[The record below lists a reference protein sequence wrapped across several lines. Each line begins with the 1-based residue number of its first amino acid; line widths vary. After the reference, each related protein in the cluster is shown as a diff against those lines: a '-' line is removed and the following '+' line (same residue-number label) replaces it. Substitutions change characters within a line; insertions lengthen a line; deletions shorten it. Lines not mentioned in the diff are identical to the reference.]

1 RRLGALCRGG
11 EALPRR
17 ADHDRARC
25 QHPALRRTAGR
36 ARRGA
41 AHRGHCHEAGRMS
54 SNAGS
59 LGDLQRAFQDYL
71 LASTDAFQSAVRD
84 TSKADRIT
92 LLDVYRDGYALRLI
106 EALTTDYPGVM
117 AMAGPADFDHMARPS
132 LPAPPSP
139 HPSVRWYGRGLADF
153 LASTEPYSRTPA
165 AAEMA
170 RFEWALGEAF
180 DSPDVTPIT
189 ADALMALPQEAWETL
204 AFATLPSL
212 RPLTLAFEAPQ
223 AWQRREE
230 VEPGDLEVERAPE
243 SLVWAIWRPDLVSN
257 FRSLDADEAAMLD
270 ALVEGRPFPELC
282 EAVAP
287 FTGEEQAPARAAGLL
302 RAMVEGGMIA
312 GFRY

>member
-1 RRLGALCRGG
+1 
-11 EALPRR
+11 
-17 ADHDRARC
+17 
-25 QHPALRRTAGR
+25 
-36 ARRGA
+36 
-41 AHRGHCHEAGRMS
+41 MS
-54 SNAGS
+54 RNVGS
-59 LGDLQRAFQDYL
+59 LDDLQRAFQDYL
-71 LASTDAFQSAVRD
+71 LATSDAFQSAVRD

-92 LLDVYRDGYALRLI
+92 LLDVYRDGYVLRLI

-117 AMAGPADFDHMARPS
+117 AMAGTADFDHMARAYITAHPS
-132 LPAPPSP
+132 R

-153 LASTEPYSRTPA
+153 LANTEPYSRTPA
-165 AAEMA
+165 ASEMA

-204 AFATLPSL
+204 SFTTLPSL
-212 RPLTLAFEAPQ
+212 RRLILAFEAPQ

-230 VEPGDLEVERAPE
+230 VEPGNLEVDRAPE
-243 SLVWAIWRPDLVSN
+243 PLTWAIWRPDLVSN
-257 FRSLDADEAAMLD
+257 FRSLDADEAAMLVV
-270 ALVEGRPFPELC
+270 LVEGRPFPHLC
-282 EAVAP
+282 EVVAP

>member
-1 RRLGALCRGG
+1 VSA
-11 EALPRR
+11 
-17 ADHDRARC
+17 
-25 QHPALRRTAGR
+25 
-36 ARRGA
+36 
-41 AHRGHCHEAGRMS
+41 
-54 SNAGS
+54 NAGS

-71 LASTDAFQSAVRD
+71 LASSDSFRAAVRD
-84 TSKADRIT
+84 TKKADRTT

-106 EALTTDYPGVM
+106 EVLTTDYPGLM
-117 AMAGPADFDHMARPS
+117 AMAGPADFDHMAR
-132 LPAPPSP
+132 AYIAA
-139 HPSVRWYGRGLADF
+139 HPSRHPSIRWFGKDVADF
-153 LASTEPYSRTPA
+153 LGATPPYSRTPA

-204 AFATLPSL
+204 SFTTLPSL
-212 RPLTLAFEAPQ
+212 RRLVLAFEAPQ

-230 VEPGDLEVERAPE
+230 VEAGDLIVERAPE
-243 SLVWAIWRPDLVSN
+243 SLTWAIWRPDLVSN

-282 EAVAP
+282 EVVAP

>member
-1 RRLGALCRGG
+1 MR
-11 EALPRR
+11 
-17 ADHDRARC
+17 
-25 QHPALRRTAGR
+25 
-36 ARRGA
+36 
-41 AHRGHCHEAGRMS
+41 

-59 LGDLQRAFQDYL
+59 LADLQRAFQDYM
-71 LASTDAFQSAVRD
+71 LATSDAFQAAVRD

-117 AMAGPADFDHMARPS
+117 AMAGPTDFDHMARAYIAAHPS
-132 LPAPPSP
+132 R

-153 LASTEPYSRTPA
+153 LGATPPYNSTPA

-180 DSPDVTPIT
+180 DSADVTPIT

-204 AFATLPSL
+204 AFSTLPSL
-212 RPLTLAFEAPQ
+212 RQITLAFEAPQ

-230 VEPGDLEVERAPE
+230 VEPGDLAVDRSPE
-243 SLVWAIWRPDLVSN
+243 PLVWAIWRPDLVSN
-257 FRSLDADEAAMLD
+257 FRSLEADEAAMLE
-270 ALVEGRPFPELC
+270 ALVEGRPFPALC
-282 EAVAP
+282 EVLAP
-287 FTGEEQAPARAAGLL
+287 FTGEDQAAARAAGLL

-312 GFRY
+312 DFRY

>member
-1 RRLGALCRGG
+1 
-11 EALPRR
+11 
-17 ADHDRARC
+17 
-25 QHPALRRTAGR
+25 
-36 ARRGA
+36 
-41 AHRGHCHEAGRMS
+41 MS
-54 SNAGS
+54 SNAGSNVGS

-71 LASTDAFQSAVRD
+71 LASSDTFQAAVRD
-84 TSKADRIT
+84 TSKADRVT

-106 EALTTDYPGVM
+106 EALTTDYPGLM
-117 AMAGPADFDHMARPS
+117 AMAGPADFDHVARAYIAAHPS
-132 LPAPPSP
+132 R

-153 LASTEPYSRTPA
+153 LSHTEPYSRTPA

-204 AFATLPSL
+204 SFTTLPSL
-212 RPLTLAFEAPQ
+212 RRLVLAFEAPQ

-230 VEPGDLEVERAPE
+230 VEAGDLLVERAPE
-243 SLVWAIWRPDLVSN
+243 PLTWAIWRPDLVSN

-282 EAVAP
+282 EVVAP

>member
-1 RRLGALCRGG
+1 
-11 EALPRR
+11 
-17 ADHDRARC
+17 
-25 QHPALRRTAGR
+25 
-36 ARRGA
+36 
-41 AHRGHCHEAGRMS
+41 MS

-71 LASTDAFQSAVRD
+71 LASSDTFQSAVRD

-117 AMAGPADFDHMARPS
+117 AMAGPADFDHMARAYIAAHPS
-132 LPAPPSP
+132 R
-139 HPSVRWYGRGLADF
+139 HPSVRWYGSGLADF

-204 AFATLPSL
+204 SFTSLPSL
-212 RPLTLAFEAPQ
+212 RRVILAFEAPQ

-230 VEPGDLEVERAPE
+230 VEPGDLSLERASEP
-243 SLVWAIWRPDLVSN
+243 LTWAIWRPDLVSN
-257 FRSLDADEAAMLD
+257 FRSLDADEAVMLD
-270 ALVEGRPFPELC
+270 ALIEERPFPELC
-282 EAVAP
+282 EVVAP
-287 FTGEEQAPARAAGLL
+287 STGEEQAPARAAGLL

>member
-1 RRLGALCRGG
+1 
-11 EALPRR
+11 
-17 ADHDRARC
+17 
-25 QHPALRRTAGR
+25 
-36 ARRGA
+36 
-41 AHRGHCHEAGRMS
+41 MS

-71 LASTDAFQSAVRD
+71 LATNDTFQAAVRD
-84 TSKADRIT
+84 TSKADRAT

-106 EALTTDYPGVM
+106 EALTTDYPGVI
-117 AMAGPADFDHMARPS
+117 AMAGPADFDHMARAYIAAHPS
-132 LPAPPSP
+132 R
-139 HPSVRWYGRGLADF
+139 HPSVRWYGRGMADF
-153 LASTEPYSRTPA
+153 LANTEPYSRTPA

-204 AFATLPSL
+204 AFTTLPSL
-212 RPLTLAFEAPQ
+212 RRLILAFETPQ

-230 VEPGDLEVERAPE
+230 VEPGDLVVEPAPE
-243 SLVWAIWRPDLVSN
+243 PLTWAIWRPDLVSN

-282 EAVAP
+282 EVVAP

>member
-1 RRLGALCRGG
+1 
-11 EALPRR
+11 
-17 ADHDRARC
+17 
-25 QHPALRRTAGR
+25 
-36 ARRGA
+36 
-41 AHRGHCHEAGRMS
+41 MS

-71 LASTDAFQSAVRD
+71 LTSSDAFQAAVRD

-117 AMAGPADFDHMARPS
+117 AMAGPADFDHMARAYIAAHPS
-132 LPAPPSP
+132 R
-139 HPSVRWYGRGLADF
+139 HPSVRWYGRNLADF

-204 AFATLPSL
+204 SFTTLPSL
-212 RPLTLAFEAPQ
+212 RRLTLTFEAPQ

-230 VEPGDLEVERAPE
+230 VEPGDLAVDRASEP
-243 SLVWAIWRPDLVSN
+243 LTWAIWRPDLVSN
-257 FRSLDADEAAMLD
+257 FRSLDTDEATMLD
-270 ALVEGRPFPELC
+270 ALVEGRPFLELC

-287 FTGEEQAPARAAGLL
+287 FTGEEQAPARAASLL
-302 RAMVEGGMIA
+302 RAMVEGGMVA

>member
-1 RRLGALCRGG
+1 
-11 EALPRR
+11 
-17 ADHDRARC
+17 
-25 QHPALRRTAGR
+25 
-36 ARRGA
+36 
-41 AHRGHCHEAGRMS
+41 MS

-71 LASTDAFQSAVRD
+71 LAASDTFQSAVRD

-117 AMAGPADFDHMARPS
+117 AMAGPADFDHMARAYIAAHPS
-132 LPAPPSP
+132 R
-139 HPSVRWYGRGLADF
+139 HPSVRWYGRDLADF
-153 LASTEPYSRTPA
+153 LAKTPPYSRTPA

-204 AFATLPSL
+204 AFTALPSL
-212 RPLTLAFEAPQ
+212 RRLTLAFEAPQ

-230 VEPGDLEVERAPE
+230 VEPGNLEVERAPE
-243 SLVWAIWRPDLVSN
+243 PLVWAIWRPDLISN
-257 FRSLDADEAAMLD
+257 FRSLEADEAAMLD
-270 ALVEGRPFPELC
+270 ALVEGRPFLELC

-287 FTGEEQAPARAAGLL
+287 MVGEEQAPARTAGLL
-302 RAMVEGGMIA
+302 RAMVEGGMVA